1 MKGFG
6 RVLICY
12 LSGFC
17 EFFSSKFEFWCWIN
31 RRVFDLLISSS
42 GLCEILSFNAKIL
55 SSDVESIWGFWRVLR
70 IWFWFNCRVLVGF
83 WFTDVSVWNF
93 EFWQGNLWWVYLI
106 MLDCF
111 SFDWSVFLPRL
122 CGSCRLKIWI
132 FWTWSDIMSVDSPFW
147 CFFFGYDCLVTLL
160 CPDFSPLTMK
170 VMLFYGHCHETE
182 RYVTRYCRSL
192 VWSINLIVLVFE
204 GSYDIDFR
212 FALLFYK
219 YLAFKVMIM
228 TSGFTGFDF
237 DDLLSHSS

>member
-132 FWTWSDIMSVDSPFW
+132 FLNLIWHHVGWFPF
-147 CFFFGYDCLVTLL
+147 LVLLFWLWLL
-160 CPDFSPLTMK
+160 CYSSMSWFFSLD
-170 VMLFYGHCHETE
+170 YES
-182 RYVTRYCRSL
+182 YVILWT
-192 VWSINLIVLVFE
+192 
-204 GSYDIDFR
+204 
-212 FALLFYK
+212 
-219 YLAFKVMIM
+219 
-228 TSGFTGFDF
+228 
-237 DDLLSHSS
+237 LSWNWEICYQIL